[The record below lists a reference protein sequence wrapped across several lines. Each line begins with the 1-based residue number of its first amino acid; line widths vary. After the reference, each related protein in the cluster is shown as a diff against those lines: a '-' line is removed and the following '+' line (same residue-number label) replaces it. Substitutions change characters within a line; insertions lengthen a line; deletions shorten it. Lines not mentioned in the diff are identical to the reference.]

1 MRRKTIFFKRVGIM
15 CIQLLIL
22 TSVTSYAQVSNGQ
35 QESFDYESELVRSVP
50 IPNSPEAEAFTQ
62 YGNTPVNMYA
72 GSPEIGIPIYT
83 HQGRELNLPVSLS
96 YDASGIKVEQLATSA
111 GLGWNLAIGGRI
123 SRITNGNPDDYIQS
137 GITPYKSFWNDSVRD
152 KMLAYRDES
161 TWFASRD
168 SVVQYFDFM
177 NRISINEDETQ
188 PDFFSLNA
196 IGINDYIAFDV
207 ATRQAYA
214 LNNPNIIVDFTTSP
228 AAANGMRSIT
238 KWTITG
244 ADGTKYYFDKAEVT
258 DYDGDDMNQNFA
270 VTKIYNSSWVLTK
283 IESANR
289 RDTYTFNYTKL
300 PFWTQNFSVSGF
312 SSYTYT
318 INDNTPNTVP
328 APPYVTTSVPY
339 IRIEQQRLDT
349 ILHNGKEIVSITY
362 QNRYDIGA
370 SDAIDA
376 ITIKD
381 GATQDY
387 KTYNFLTSYF
397 GINDSQSP
405 NGQQASDIRLKLN
418 GIDITSNTGDL
429 YQKYR
434 FEYFS
439 PDQVPSVVSKGQ
451 DYMGYYNG
459 QGSNTVLFPEVTVGQ
474 HTFNGADRSVSF
486 SDAIKGTLSRI
497 YYPTGGYTDFEY
509 EPHTTPAEIAD
520 INENTQNQIYGI
532 QTLVGN
538 LDENVSCTDPG
549 AFCDCSGGNSI
560 GWCADEYGA
569 TGKPN
574 SSNTSFDIQE
584 AGNYTVKYVET
595 NNNGGNVPTGL
606 GMIATIFKA
615 SNATSCGPQPIL
627 DIDEII
633 DLGTGNLL
641 IDNVALV
648 FNNDL
653 HITQLD
659 SNKEMNVYLT
669 PGCYQML
676 LVNPNDNITQLARV
690 SRVETILD
698 DEQELA
704 DVQRAG
710 IRIKTIKD
718 YTDTSE
724 LATEK
729 EYLYRVEKT
738 SSGKSSGNI
747 IFKPQFYTITNGL
760 SIGEDCMLVD
770 ATSIFVTGVSSGGSQ
785 PHVAYSRVYE
795 IFKKGTTQE
804 DNEGY
809 IQHDFYIDQHTGLY
823 SSGVAPNVSS
833 YRPSLAVGQEVNTKV
848 YDTSGNTLQQI
859 SSELADNASA
869 YTYFGSFGI
878 YVINKPEKQANIL
891 VTKSY
896 VNGFTYD
903 FQQKNFGQYSSGDT
917 GVEIDNTGGISETGN
932 VNAEC
937 AYTYPAPPLEDWNQ
951 HITSYIP
958 SFEMRT
964 SFAQGAVG
972 GMIQQVSTQ
981 FFDTP
986 SDNKQLQTTV
996 DYEYDNSIGHLVRKK
1011 TTTFDADE
1019 QIEQEYIYS
1028 SELTESVYLQ
1038 MQARNQV
1045 QMPIIVTT
1053 TVDNAVNTRK
1063 SNYIVAGNGF
1073 YPASIEITNNLIDP
1087 ATGLSSSN
1095 PNEERIFFEYY
1106 TSGLIKASYQL
1117 DVSTGGGTPSVLD
1130 RVNEVTY
1137 IWGYDNRYP
1146 IAKIVNA
1153 SYSEVSS
1160 YVTSLVS
1167 LAQADNDRTF
1177 GYLGNEGAL
1186 RQALDVMRNDPAL
1199 SHTQISS
1206 YTYDPLIGVTS
1217 MTDPRGYTMYYEY
1230 DTLYRLQSV
1239 KDATGNILTRN
1250 EYNYKINN

>member
-1 MRRKTIFFKRVGIM
+1 MRRKTIFFKHKCVIM
-15 CIQLLIL
+15 CLFMFPFLSSELFSQI
-22 TSVTSYAQVSNGQ
+22 SNS
-35 QESFDYESELVRSVP
+35 EASFDYESELVRSVP

-72 GSPEIGIPIYT
+72 GSPEIGVPIYT
-83 HQGRELNLPVSLS
+83 HQGRELSLPVSLS

-111 GLGWNLAIGGRI
+111 GLGWNLAVGGRI

-137 GITPYKSFWNDSVRD
+137 GMTPYKSFWNDSVRD
-152 KMLAYRDES
+152 NMLEYRDES
-161 TWFASRD
+161 TLFRSRD
-168 SVVQYFDFM
+168 SVVKYFDFM
-177 NRISINEDETQ
+177 NRISTNEDETQ

-214 LNNPNIIVDFTTSP
+214 LNNPNIIVEFLTTAP
-228 AAANGMRSIT
+228 NATNGMRSIT
-238 KWTITG
+238 QWTITG
-244 ADGTKYYFDKAEVT
+244 ADGTKYYFNEAEVT
-258 DYDGDDMNQNFA
+258 HYDGDDMNQNFA
-270 VTKIYNSSWVLTK
+270 VTKVYNSSWVLTAV
-283 IESANR
+283 ESANR
-289 RDTYTFNYTKL
+289 RDTYTFNYTEL
-300 PFWTQNFSVSGF
+300 PLWTQNFSVSGF

-318 INDNTPNTVP
+318 INDNTPSTVP
-328 APPYVTTSVPY
+328 QPPYVTSSVPF
-339 IRIEQQRLDT
+339 IRIKQQRLDA

-362 QNRYDIGA
+362 QNRHDIGA
-370 SDAIDA
+370 SDAIDK

-381 GATQDY
+381 GPTQEY
-387 KTYNFLTSYF
+387 KTYDFITSYF
-397 GINDSQSP
+397 GILDTEDPSLEQP
-405 NGQQASDIRLKLN
+405 SDIRLKLD
-418 GIDITSNTGDL
+418 GIDIISNTGDL

-439 PDQVPSVVSKGQ
+439 PEQVPSVVSKGQ

-459 QGSNTVLFPEVTVGQ
+459 EVSNQVLFPEVTVGQ
-474 HTFNGADRSVSF
+474 HTFSGADRSVNF
-486 SDAIKGTLSRI
+486 SHAIKGTLSRI
-497 YYPTGGYTDFEY
+497 YYPTGGYTDFEF
-509 EPHTTPAEIAD
+509 ELHTTPAEIAD
-520 INENTQNQIYGI
+520 INENTHTQIYGI
-532 QTLVGN
+532 QTLVGSLAN
-538 LDENVSCTDPG
+538 DVSCQAAE

-627 DIDEII
+627 DINQII
-633 DLGTGNLL
+633 DLGTGDLL
-641 IDNVALV
+641 IDNVDLV

-659 SNKEMNVYLT
+659 INREMSVYLT

-718 YTDTSE
+718 YTDTAA

-729 EYLYRVEKT
+729 EYIYRVEKT
-738 SSGKSSGNI
+738 PSSESSGNV
-747 IFKPQFYTITNGL
+747 IFKPQFYTINNGL
-760 SIGEDCMLVD
+760 SIGEDCMLEE
-770 ATSIFVTGVSSGGSQ
+770 ATSIAVTGVSSGGSQ

-795 IFKKGTTQE
+795 VFKKGTTPE
-804 DNEGY
+804 DNGGY
-809 IQHDFYIDQHTGLY
+809 IQHDFYVDQHTGLY

-833 YRPSLAVGQEVNTKV
+833 YRPSLAVGKEVNTKV
-848 YDTSGNTLQQI
+848 YDTSGKAVQQT

-869 YTYFGSFGI
+869 YTYFGSFGM
-878 YVINKPEKQANIL
+878 YVINKPEKQADVL
-891 VTKSY
+891 VSKSY
-896 VNGFTYD
+896 VDGFTFD
-903 FQQKNFGQYSSGDT
+903 FQQKNYGQFSTGSQDIVIFYSDDS
-917 GVEIDNTGGISETGN
+917 SF
-932 VNAEC
+932 EC
-937 AYTYPAPPLEDWNQ
+937 AYTYPPLPTPDWER
-951 HITSYIP
+951 HVTSYAP

-981 FFDTP
+981 FFENP
-986 SDNKQLQTTV
+986 SDNIQLQTTV
-996 DYEYDNSIGHLVRKK
+996 DYEYDNSIGHLLRKK
-1011 TTTFDADE
+1011 TTTLEANE
-1019 QIEQEYIYS
+1019 QIEQAYVYA
-1028 SELTESVYLQ
+1028 SELTESVYVQ

-1045 QMPIIVTT
+1045 QMPVMVTT
-1053 TVDNAVNTRK
+1053 TVDNAVNIRK
-1063 SNYIVAGNGF
+1063 SNYTAAGNGF

-1087 ATGLSSSN
+1087 TTGFSSNN

-1106 TSGLIKASYQL
+1106 ANGNIKATYQL
-1117 DVSTGGGTPSVLD
+1117 DVSTGGGTPSVSD

-1137 IWGYDNRYP
+1137 IWGYDSRYP
-1146 IAKIVNA
+1146 IAKIVNGT
-1153 SYSEVSS
+1153 YSEISS
-1160 YVTSLVS
+1160 YAISLGS
-1167 LAQADNDRTF
+1167 LALADNDRTL
-1177 GYLGNEGAL
+1177 GYVGNEGAL
-1186 RQALDVMRNDPAL
+1186 RQALDAMRNDPAL

-1239 KDATGNILTRN
+1239 KDATGNILSRN